1 MKTHEKHFSTLCEI
15 AGQTGKRNL
24 RDKRPECR
32 RDQASSRTLKSGA
45 RTFGWPYEGPRPKVR
60 DGSLIM
66 PRGFLEKQGP
76 EVEDEG
82 LQKDIA
88 KHVIQVGVSNIPTGE
103 NYQTPPL

>member
-1 MKTHEKHFSTLCEI
+1 
-15 AGQTGKRNL
+15 
-24 RDKRPECR
+24 
-32 RDQASSRTLKSGA
+32 
-45 RTFGWPYEGPRPKVR
+45 
-60 DGSLIM
+60 M